1 MISFSVETYYLTLE
15 KETSMTQQ
23 PTYGQGQEAE
33 ALKEAIREVAEAQK
47 ATQLAVVNEKL
58 TRIAQLLAAV
68 QV

>member
-1 MISFSVETYYLTLE
+1 
-15 KETSMTQQ
+15 MTQQ